1 MKTSKILKFQAK
13 FSIFTSFRGRNEE
26 LKCQTSNNGSVPKI
40 YSASFFV
47 KRGREQTATAIA
59 AASATT
65 VDYVIAN
72 LPVGPVQAGLKL
84 ESLGHSGWDDV

>member
-1 MKTSKILKFQAK
+1 M
-13 FSIFTSFRGRNEE
+13 
-26 LKCQTSNNGSVPKI
+26 SNVKQWKVAQKLEGE
-40 YSASFFV
+40 FFV